1 MHVTGPVCSDGIEE
15 PAEPA
20 CLDAGDA
27 PRPDDQARFRLAQA
41 ASEGFD
47 FIWRLLRRLGVR
59 PEAAVDDAVQRVFE
73 IAVRKTQYLPAG
85 TERAFLF
92 RTALFVAAEE
102 RRRQHQTLKRA
113 ASAEPE
119 DLETPELDPER
130 ALAARR
136 ERELLDVD
144 GRRAAEMDRQRSR
157 GGDALC
163 GRHSCRGQFTR
174 FVPSASAGTT
184 SCASHR
190 ARSAA
195 RRSARGRPT
204 RCRGGASAGG
214 HHTRAERKA
223 SGTAGQRQRRG
234 GVDAFQRRVPH

>member
-20 CLDAGDA
+20 RLDAGDA
-27 PRPDDQARFRLAQA
+27 PRPDAQARLRLAQA

-136 ERELLDVD
+136 EREVLDEVLDELPEKLRTVFVLFELEGLTTLAIANLLDI
-144 GRRAAEMDRQRSR
+144 
-157 GGDALC
+157 
-163 GRHSCRGQFTR
+163 
-174 FVPSASAGTT
+174 PAGTA
-184 SCASHR
+184 ASRLRLAREHFQDGARRLR
-190 ARSAA
+190 ARQA
-195 RRSARGRPT
+195 RSNP
-204 RCRGGASAGG
+204 
-214 HHTRAERKA
+214 
-223 SGTAGQRQRRG
+223 
-234 GVDAFQRRVPH
+234 

>member
-1 MHVTGPVCSDGIEE
+1 MHVTGPIYSDDGVEE
-15 PAEPA
+15 PAEPGRPA
-20 CLDAGDA
+20 A
-27 PRPDDQARFRLAQA
+27 PAAARPDDQARLRLAQA

-136 ERELLDVD
+136 ERELLDEVLD
-144 GRRAAEMDRQRSR
+144 ELPEKLR
-157 GGDALC
+157 
-163 GRHSCRGQFTR
+163 TV
-174 FVPSASAGTT
+174 FVLFELEGLTTLAIANLLDIPAGTAT
-184 SCASHR
+184 SRLRLAREHFQDGARRLR
-190 ARSAA
+190 ARQA
-195 RRSARGRPT
+195 RSNP
-204 RCRGGASAGG
+204 
-214 HHTRAERKA
+214 
-223 SGTAGQRQRRG
+223 
-234 GVDAFQRRVPH
+234 

>member
-1 MHVTGPVCSDGIEE
+1 MHVTGPIYGDGIEE
-15 PAEPA
+15 PAEPGRPA
-20 CLDAGDA
+20 A
-27 PRPDDQARFRLAQA
+27 PPAARPDDQARLRLAQA

-136 ERELLDVD
+136 ERELLDEVLD
-144 GRRAAEMDRQRSR
+144 ELPEKLR
-157 GGDALC
+157 
-163 GRHSCRGQFTR
+163 TV
-174 FVPSASAGTT
+174 FVLFELEGLTTLAIANLLDIPAGTAT
-184 SCASHR
+184 SRLRLAREHFQDGARRLR
-190 ARSAA
+190 ARQA
-195 RRSARGRPT
+195 RSNP
-204 RCRGGASAGG
+204 
-214 HHTRAERKA
+214 
-223 SGTAGQRQRRG
+223 
-234 GVDAFQRRVPH
+234 

>member
-102 RRRQHQTLKRA
+102 RRRQHQNLKRA

-136 ERELLDVD
+136 ERELLDEVLD
-144 GRRAAEMDRQRSR
+144 ELPEKLRTA
-157 GGDALC
+157 
-163 GRHSCRGQFTR
+163 
-174 FVPSASAGTT
+174 FVLFELEGLTTLAIANLLDIPAGTA
-184 SCASHR
+184 ASRLRLAREHFQDGARRLR
-190 ARSAA
+190 ARQA
-195 RRSARGRPT
+195 RSNP
-204 RCRGGASAGG
+204 
-214 HHTRAERKA
+214 
-223 SGTAGQRQRRG
+223 
-234 GVDAFQRRVPH
+234 

>member
-1 MHVTGPVCSDGIEE
+1 MHVTGPICSDGIEE

-27 PRPDDQARFRLAQA
+27 PRPDAQARIRLAQA

-136 ERELLDVD
+136 ERQLLDEVLD
-144 GRRAAEMDRQRSR
+144 ELPEKLR
-157 GGDALC
+157 
-163 GRHSCRGQFTR
+163 TV
-174 FVPSASAGTT
+174 FVLFELEGLTTLAIANLLDIPAGTA
-184 SCASHR
+184 ASRLRLAREHFQDGARRLR
-190 ARSAA
+190 ARQA
-195 RRSARGRPT
+195 RSNP
-204 RCRGGASAGG
+204 
-214 HHTRAERKA
+214 
-223 SGTAGQRQRRG
+223 
-234 GVDAFQRRVPH
+234 